1 MSTVEGRRRL
11 QQELAQEVDRR
22 GASWSALAADLGT
35 AVNVATLRSY
45 VQQGV
50 AEHPQRKT
58 LAALD
63 RFMRW
68 EPGSARRVL
77 EGGEPTARASGAE
90 PAEAPALAGEKWERL
105 TTDQRRAVLHVIDSM
120 LEGR

>member
-1 MSTVEGRRRL
+1 
-11 QQELAQEVDRR
+11 
-22 GASWSALAADLGT
+22 
-35 AVNVATLRSY
+35 
-45 VQQGV
+45 
-50 AEHPQRKT
+50 
-58 LAALD
+58 
-63 RFMRW
+63 MRW